1 MWLSALHVISY
12 FIMMELL
19 FLLPCDFFFFEVK
32 FNLCVC
38 GALLLI

>member
-1 MWLSALHVISY
+1 MWFSALHEIFY

-19 FLLPCDFFFFEVK
+19 FLLPCDFFCCCSEVK

-38 GALLLI
+38 VCV